1 MSPRNH
7 NIMVND
13 WVDHQ
18 RFPSQPFQTIP
29 SHHFQLLIRHHR
41 LQQGQDVVE
50 RPHEGVVVLHHAHEA
65 RLNQLQSC
73 LCQEWG
79 DSKGCD
85 TLW

>member
-29 SHHFQLLIRHHR
+29 N
-41 LQQGQDVVE
+41 GQKNIAFKSL
-50 RPHEGVVVLHHAHEA
+50 PSSGK
-65 RLNQLQSC
+65 RLNKELEKSPC
-73 LCQEWG
+73 IFHG
-79 DSKGCD
+79 
-85 TLW
+85 

>member
-1 MSPRNH
+1 
-7 NIMVND
+7 
-13 WVDHQ
+13 
-18 RFPSQPFQTIP
+18 
-29 SHHFQLLIRHHR
+29 
-41 LQQGQDVVE
+41 VE
-50 RPHEGVVVLHHAHEA
+50 RPHEGAVVLHHAHEA